1 MKPPTVTLDYVE
13 LVARAGRLKPLPAR
27 ATLVLVAWAT
37 QSQRGE
43 RPKRCVLAE
52 TSGLSEPTVSRAL
65 RDLRRA
71 AIV

>member
-13 LVARAGRLKPLPAR
+13 
-27 ATLVLVAWAT
+27 LVAWAT